1 MDRLVFDRI
10 QEYGLIVADMDLNNL
25 IARIV
30 VALSR
35 SRKGRHVT
43 GMSLTAPVTGH
54 NYQMILSIMETL
66 GQELD
71 IEITEEECLYVM
83 VYSGFIGYD
92 LNVADAEGCREM
104 RRFVDD
110 FLDEISRLTGIN
122 YDRDEKVMNVLSLH
136 LKALMQRARA
146 GTIRPI
152 PLSPRSRTAIP
163 WK

>member
-1 MDRLVFDRI
+1 M
-10 QEYGLIVADMDLNNL
+10 
-25 IARIV
+25 
-30 VALSR
+30 
-35 SRKGRHVT
+35 
-43 GMSLTAPVTGH
+43 
-54 NYQMILSIMETL
+54 
-66 GQELD
+66 
-71 IEITEEECLYVM
+71 M

-146 GTIRPI
+146 GNYSPNPI
-152 PLSPRSRTAIP
+152 IAQIKNLSLIHIFGAAGAAADRGSGGSMDVRGALSLIHI
-163 WK
+163 